1 MISININNLNE
12 TFILLIKLFF
22 ILQEEHCLMCDMMDD
37 DKNYNIL
44 LDPQSNDKY
53 NYMKLIIGIH
63 TWNEIYKQY
72 KKYKQYK
79 LIHNKENIKENIK
92 ENKKLNEM
100 KECMNEWKDAWE
112 KIYIYYNNTNDKQK
126 LV

>member
-12 TFILLIKLFF
+12 TFVLLLKLFF

-44 LDPQSNDKY
+44 LDPQSNEKY
-53 NYMKLIIGIH
+53 NYTKLIIGIH

-72 KKYKQYK
+72 KKCK
-79 LIHNKENIKENIK
+79 LIHNKGNVNIKENIK

-100 KECMNEWKDAWE
+100 KECMNEWKDVWE

-126 LV
+126 LL

>member
-12 TFILLIKLFF
+12 TFVLLLKLFF

-37 DKNYNIL
+37 NKNYDIL

-53 NYMKLIIGIH
+53 NYTKLIIGIH

-72 KKYKQYK
+72 KKYK
-79 LIHNKENIKENIK
+79 LI
-92 ENKKLNEM
+92 NKKLNEM
-100 KECMNEWKDAWE
+100 KECMNGWKDAWE
-112 KIYIYYNNTNDKQK
+112 KLYIYYNNTTDKQK
-126 LV
+126 LL